1 MTQSQTWLLIVV
13 SLIVAMLLYSLQA
26 VLTPFLVGIGIA
38 YMADPFAD
46 RLEARGWSRTL
57 AACVVFLVLT
67 LVVVAMLIGLVPLV
81 MKQIQTLI
89 YMLPQVETWYNL
101 VLLPWL
107 QDTLAI
113 DIKSL
118 KLDIVT
124 EGLAAEWKQA
134 GGIISR
140 VVKYA
145 TSSTMSLISTFGSMA
160 MVPVVAFYLLR
171 DFDLLTAKVNALLPR
186 NIQPKVSAW
195 ASESDEVLAAFVRG
209 QLLVMFC
216 LGIIYAMGLSF
227 VSLNYALLI
236 GILAGLASIVPYLG
250 FAVGLA
256 AAMTIALFQFDGYW
270 PLLMVF
276 AVFGVGQLIES
287 FILTPL
293 LVGDRIGLHPV
304 AVIFAILAGG
314 QLFGFLGVLLA
325 LPVAAVIMVLLRHLH
340 AGYINSPLYGQQDP
354 E

>member
-256 AAMTIALFQFDGYW
+256 AAMTIALFQFDGYC

>member
-13 SLIVAMLLYSLQA
+13 SLIIAMLLYSLQA
-26 VLTPFLVGIGIA
+26 VLTPFFVGIGIA

-57 AACVVFLVLT
+57 ATCVVFLVLT
-67 LVVVAMLIGLVPLV
+67 LTVVAMLVGLVPLV
-81 MKQIQTLI
+81 VKQIQTLI

-140 VVKYA
+140 LVKYA
-145 TSSTMSLISTFGSMA
+145 TSSTMSLISTLGSMA

-171 DFDLLTAKVNALLPR
+171 DFDLLTGKINALLPR

-195 ASESDEVLAAFVRG
+195 ANESDEVLAAFVRG
-209 QLLVMFC
+209 QLLVMLC
-216 LGIIYAMGLSF
+216 LSVIYALGLSLLG
-227 VSLNYALLI
+227 LNYALLI

-250 FAVGLA
+250 FAVGIA
-256 AAMTIALFQFDGYW
+256 AAMTIALFQFDGYGQ
-270 PLLMVF
+270 LMMVF

-287 FILTPL
+287 FVLTPL

-304 AVIFAILAGG
+304 AVIFAILSGG

-340 AGYINSPLYGQQDP
+340 TGYINSPLYGQQDP

>member
-13 SLIVAMLLYSLQA
+13 SLIIVMLLYSLQA
-26 VLTPFLVGIGIA
+26 VLTPFFVGIGIA

-57 AACVVFLVLT
+57 ATCVVFLVLT
-67 LVVVAMLIGLVPLV
+67 LTVVAMLVGLVPLV
-81 MKQIQTLI
+81 VKQIQTLI

-140 VVKYA
+140 LVKYA
-145 TSSTMSLISTFGSMA
+145 TSSTMSLISTLGSMA

-171 DFDLLTAKVNALLPR
+171 DFDLLTGKINALLPR

-195 ASESDEVLAAFVRG
+195 ANESDEVLAAFVRG
-209 QLLVMFC
+209 QLLVMLC
-216 LGIIYAMGLSF
+216 LSVIYALGLSLLG
-227 VSLNYALLI
+227 LNYALLI

-250 FAVGLA
+250 FAVGIA
-256 AAMTIALFQFDGYW
+256 AAMIIALFQFDGYG
-270 PLLMVF
+270 PLMMVF

-287 FILTPL
+287 FVLTPL

-304 AVIFAILAGG
+304 AVIFAILSGG

-340 AGYINSPLYGQQDP
+340 TGYINSPLYGQQDP

>member
-287 FILTPL
+287 FILAPL